1 MKAVKFVFSERY
13 EEKPSLTYGK
23 IYDVLNCRINR
34 FDMSIRSII
43 IKNDFGEGVEYFMND
58 SFDENLF
65 NFNSLRSQI
74 FGSVCQLNNR
84 ITWFEDATSYIRD
97 EKLNKLGI

>member
-23 IYDVLNCRINR
+23 IYDVLNYR
-34 FDMSIRSII
+34 FDKPIRPII
-43 IKNDFGEGVEYFMND
+43 TIKNDFGEDVEYFMD
-58 SFDENLF
+58 DGFGENP
-65 NFNSLRSQI
+65 
-74 FGSVCQLNNR
+74 
-84 ITWFEDATSYIRD
+84 WFEDATSYIRD

>member
-34 FDMSIRSII
+34 GTHKYNRPII
-43 IKNDFGEGVEYFMND
+43 TIKNDFGEDVEYFMND
-58 SFDENLF
+58 SFDEN
-65 NFNSLRSQI
+65 
-74 FGSVCQLNNR
+74 V
-84 ITWFEDATSYIRD
+84 WFEDATSYIRD